1 MASSPKAGLGHR
13 HVVLA
18 MVCFLS
24 MVTYL
29 DRAAF
34 PNAQKQI
41 QEALGLKSIDDLKL
55 ALTAFN
61 LAYALFEIPTGM
73 LGDFFGPKVTLIR
86 IVIWWSFFTAV
97 TALAGLP
104 VAGVT
109 LVNFGVLVVIR
120 FLFGIGEA
128 GAYPNITR
136 ALHNWLPL
144 SERGWAQGLVWTS
157 ARIMGGLTPFLWL
170 LFVTKAQ
177 LDWRLVFVGFG
188 FIGFCWCIA
197 FSRVFYNQP
206 SDHPSVSQAEKD
218 LILEGRENDTKQ
230 AHFDKSLL
238 KMLYHPN
245 TLLLCAMYF
254 CLNFG
259 WYFNLNYLPA
269 IMNDHFMM
277 EKDEWWG
284 ALYKGGPLLL
294 GAVGCYLGGW
304 ITDRM
309 IQRGGRKNLARRIP
323 AVVGNLCAG
332 LSYLGCLWALQTN
345 NVLGFALFIAL
356 TGFFND
362 LTMAPTWA
370 CCQDVGGRI
379 SAIVA
384 GTMNMIGNLG
394 GAVVTYLTGSILT
407 ASKVAYA
414 QEKGIDLA
422 SLTRREDLREALFG
436 GYVTNMWMFAGVYFL
451 AVLCWLF
458 IQAEKPVPGSG
469 LESEPEGSTTN
480 S

>member
-1 MASSPKAGLGHR
+1 MASSPKAGFGHR
-13 HVVLA
+13 HLVLA

-34 PNAQKQI
+34 PNAKNQI
-41 QEALGLKSIDDLKL
+41 LEALHLNSIDDLTL

-73 LGDFFGPKVTLIR
+73 LGDFFGPKKTLIR
-86 IVIWWSFFTAV
+86 IVLWWSFFTAV
-97 TALAGLP
+97 TALAG
-104 VAGVT
+104 VQIAGIT
-109 LVNFGVLVVIR
+109 LINLTGLVVIR

-157 ARIMGGLTPFLWL
+157 ARVMGGLTPFLWM

-177 LDWRLVFVGFG
+177 LDWRTV
-188 FIGFCWCIA
+188 FIGFGVIGFIWCLV
-197 FSRVFYNQP
+197 FSRVFYNLP
-206 SDHPSVSQAEKD
+206 TEHPTISQEEKD
-218 LILEGRENDTKQ
+218 LIVKGRTAETGH
-230 AHFDKSLL
+230 AHFDKNLIQ
-238 KMLYHPN
+238 MLYQPN
-245 TLLLCAMYF
+245 TIFLCAMYF

-259 WYFNLNYLPA
+259 WYFNLNYLPS
-269 IMNDHFMM
+269 IMSDQF
-277 EKDEWWG
+277 KVAADDWLG
-284 ALYKGGPLLL
+284 AFYKGGPLLL

-304 ITDRM
+304 VTDRM
-309 IQRGGRKNLARRIP
+309 IRLGGRKSLARRIP
-323 AVVGNLCAG
+323 GVFGNICAG
-332 LSYLGCLWALQTN
+332 LSYLGCLWSLQTN
-345 NVLGFALFIAL
+345 NVLGFAVFIAL
-356 TGFFND
+356 SGFFND

-394 GAVVTYLTGSILT
+394 GAVVTYLTGSILSW
-407 ASKVAYA
+407 SKTSYA
-414 QEKGIDLA
+414 ATHGFEVSG
-422 SLTRREDLREALFG
+422 LTGEPLREAMFG
-436 GYVTNMWMFAGVYFL
+436 GYVTNMYLFAGVYFL
-451 AVLCWLF
+451 AALFWLF
-458 IQAEKPVPGSG
+458 IRADKPLPGSG
-469 LESEPEGSTTN
+469 LETELTPAGSK
-480 S
+480 